1 MGQSSQPHELGG
13 GLKSRHVTMLS
24 IAGVIGASLFV
35 GSSVAIA
42 EAGPAVLLAYLF
54 AGLLVVMI
62 MRMLAEMAVATPD
75 TGSFSTYADKAIG
88 RWAGYTI
95 GWLYW
100 WFWVLVIPLE
110 ANIAAMILHS
120 WVPGIPIWL
129 FSLVITLAL
138 TGSNLLSVKNY
149 GEFEF
154 WLALCKVIAILAF
167 IFLGAV
173 AISGF
178 YPYAEVS
185 GISRLWDSGGFMPN
199 GFGAVLSAMLITM
212 FSFMGAEIVTIAA
225 AESDTP
231 EKTYCPRHQLGYL
244 AYFYLLFMFYF
255 CRRGINSVEYA
266 RTKSRRF
273 LSLGTGIA
281 QYSPCE
287 INHGLRDITFRNQL
301 PELGA
306 VYRVKDALLL
316 KPSR

>member
-1 MGQSSQPHELGG
+1 MLAGKAEPLSGKNESINNYTRDPAREMSGRSPSDTLVERVRMGQSSQPHELGG

-24 IAGVIGASLFV
+24 IAGVIRRKSVCRFPASPSPKRARRFTGLSVRRATGGYDYADV
-35 GSSVAIA
+35 GGNGGCHA
-42 EAGPAVLLAYLF
+42 
-54 AGLLVVMI
+54 
-62 MRMLAEMAVATPD
+62 D

-100 WFWVLVIPLE
+100 WFWVTGYP
-110 ANIAAMILHS
+110 AGSQHRAMIPAS

-178 YPYAEVS
+178 Y
-185 GISRLWDSGGFMPN
+185 RMP
-199 GFGAVLSAMLITM
+199 
-212 FSFMGAEIVTIAA
+212 
-225 AESDTP
+225 
-231 EKTYCPRHQLGYL
+231 K
-244 AYFYLLFMFYF
+244 
-255 CRRGINSVEYA
+255 
-266 RTKSRRF
+266 
-273 LSLGTGIA
+273 
-281 QYSPCE
+281 
-287 INHGLRDITFRNQL
+287 
-301 PELGA
+301 
-306 VYRVKDALLL
+306 
-316 KPSR
+316 